1 VLAIEAIIR
10 IGLTVNA
17 PSGRLVRNALSL
29 MASRATMAAL
39 AALSVGAS
47 GAAAALHGAMMRIM
61 MVCGNGTRTPQ
72 PVQTCEDARR

>member
-1 VLAIEAIIR
+1 
-10 IGLTVNA
+10 
-17 PSGRLVRNALSL
+17 

-61 MVCGNGTRTPQ
+61 MVCAALAAGFTAWLSGSPIQENP
-72 PVQTCEDARR
+72 